1 MTEIIATIILWSIT
15 TLIFVLISIRAIK
28 KGKEKTYR
36 IDYYPVVIGLAV
48 WEAIFTV
55 MCAAV
60 IVAYA
65 GL

>member
-1 MTEIIATIILWSIT
+1 MTEIIATIILWSIN

-28 KGKEKTYR
+28 KGKDQNYR
-36 IDYYPVVIGLAV
+36 KDYYPVVIGLTV